1 MTGTAPSR
9 KRVGVLISGR
19 GSNMSAL
26 IAAAKSADFPAEIVV
41 VGSNKAD
48 AAGLASAATN
58 GIATFAINHK
68 DYTDREA
75 FDRAVQAELMRQRV
89 EIVCLAGFMRIL
101 SPWFCRTWEGRM
113 LNIHPSLL
121 PLHKG
126 LDTHRRALEAGD
138 AEHGCTVHLVTAE
151 LDDGP
156 VLAQARV
163 PILPGDTEATL
174 AARVLAQEHIIY
186 PEALARLCQNI
197 VTGENGASDGT

>member
-1 MTGTAPSR
+1 MMTARPDR

-26 IAAAKSADFPAEIVV
+26 VEAAKAPDFPASIVV

-48 AAGLASAATN
+48 AAGLAHAASEN
-58 GIATFAINHK
+58 IATFSIDHK
-68 DYTDREA
+68 TYDGREA
-75 FDRAVQAELMRQRV
+75 FDRAVHAQLELHRV

-101 SPWFCRTWEGRM
+101 SPWFCRIWEGRM

-138 AEHGCTVHLVTAE
+138 SEHGCTVHLVTAE

-163 PILPGDTEATL
+163 PVLPGDTEAAL
-174 AARVLAQEHIIY
+174 AKRVLAQEHIIY
-186 PEALARLCQNI
+186 QRALARLCQKQMI
-197 VTGENGASDGT
+197 LKKWRE

>member
-1 MTGTAPSR
+1 MSSAAIAR

-26 IAAAKSADFPAEIVV
+26 VAAAKAADFPASIVV

-48 AAGLASAATN
+48 AAGLASAAAE
-58 GIATFAINHK
+58 GIVTFSINHK
-68 DYTDREA
+68 DYADREA
-75 FDRAVQAELMRQRV
+75 FDSAVHAQLVRHRV

-121 PLHKG
+121 PLYKG

-138 AEHGCTVHLVTAE
+138 ATHGCTVHLVTAE

-156 VLAQARV
+156 TLAQARV
-163 PILPGDTEATL
+163 AILPGDTESSL
-174 AARVLAQEHIIY
+174 AARVLAEEHRIY
-186 PEALARLCQNI
+186 PQALAHLCQTI
-197 VTGENGASDGT
+197 KI

>member
-1 MTGTAPSR
+1 MRTPPART
-9 KRVGVLISGR
+9 RVGVLISGR

-26 IAAAKSADFPAEIVV
+26 VAAAQAADYPAEIVV

-48 AAGLASAATN
+48 AAGLASAENN

-68 DYTDREA
+68 DYDDREA
-75 FDRAVQAELMRQRV
+75 FDRAVHAELLRHRV

-101 SPWFCRTWEGRM
+101 SPWFCRAWEGRM

-121 PLHKG
+121 PRHKG

-138 AEHGCTVHLVTAE
+138 ATHGCTVHLVTAE

-156 VLAQARV
+156 VLAQARMAV
-163 PILPGDTEATL
+163 EPSDTEETL
-174 AARVLAQEHIIY
+174 AARVLAEEHRIY
-186 PEALARLCQNI
+186 PEALARLCHTINI
-197 VTGENGASDGT
+197 SENGASDGT